1 MMTVEEKI
9 LGYLRL
15 MPMSVGQIAHHSK
28 MPRQTIAGMLAE
40 MQDEGRVAPV
50 GFLPPASRG
59 PAPMLWGL
67 A

>member
-1 MMTVEEKI
+1 MMTVEEKKI

-28 MPRQTIAGMLAE
+28 MPRQTIAMMLAA

-50 GFLPPASRG
+50 GFLPPVSRG
-59 PAPMLWGL
+59 PAPMLWG
-67 A
+67 